1 MNTVRRMRIKN
12 FAEVRIP
19 NGDVLIIKFD
29 NEVSKD
35 DLNSLKDIKNIKEKY
50 ADRLTTKKEY
60 NAFLGKETT
69 SRAKT
74 KKEIVNNAEFVG
86 SRNVIE
92 RDEYLEDFM
101 SSESEIV
108 NLNLDSVI
116 GKKQVDGYYMPEE
129 TIAIARRVIL
139 NRPIWIS
146 GPSGCLTRNEKISIK
161 VSDDI
166 FNIIKRN
173 IKNE

>member
-12 FAEVRIP
+12 FAEVRTP
-19 NGDVLIIKFD
+19 NGDVIIIKFD

-35 DLNSLKDIKNIKEKY
+35 DLNSLKDIKNIKDKY
-50 ADRLTTKKEY
+50 SDRLVTKKEY
-60 NAFLGKETT
+60 NTFLGKETT
-69 SRAKT
+69 RTKT
-74 KKEIVNNAEFVG
+74 KKEIINNAAFVG
-86 SRNVIE
+86 SKNVEE

-161 VSDDI
+161 VSEKI
-166 FNIIKRN
+166 FNIIERN
-173 IKNE
+173 KQKE